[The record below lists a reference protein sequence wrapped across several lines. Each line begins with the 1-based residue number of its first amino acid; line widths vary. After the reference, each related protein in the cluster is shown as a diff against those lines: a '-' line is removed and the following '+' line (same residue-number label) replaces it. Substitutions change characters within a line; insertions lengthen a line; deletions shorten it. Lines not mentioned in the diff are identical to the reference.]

1 MAFRGRGLRG
11 LLLGLALVLPAAC
24 ATVED
29 GTRGSEALQ
38 AQILALEA
46 RLRTLE
52 VRREQVPAA
61 VARAR
66 AAVAFIWGAYTFVD
80 EAGRPLRHVLNEA
93 GEPIA
98 DAQGVPRVDFTG
110 AGPVAAQR
118 YSGTA
123 FLVDRQG
130 HLLTNRHIAEPWWE
144 DENAAPLLAAGMQP
158 RFLQLRAFFQDR
170 ADPVPIEV
178 LRVDPE
184 LDVALVRTIGW
195 TPTAEPLPIHPRPD
209 RITEGQAVMLV
220 GFPTGLDAVLS
231 KLTMQEYAA
240 LERAGTDPYGMVE
253 HLARDQRLLPTITGG
268 FVWEVKSHILV
279 YDARTAGG
287 GSGGPVLDRQGQ
299 VIGVNAAYDP
309 EFEGGNYGV
318 PISVGLRLLA
328 GGGQAAAVST
338 REMPIFPSDSVV
350 PVEGTRPTMNSRS
363 VVRPSR
369 R

>member
-1 MAFRGRGLRG
+1 MAFQGRGLRA
-11 LLLGLALVLPAAC
+11 LILGLALVLAPAC
-24 ATVED
+24 ATVQEGAR
-29 GTRGSEALQ
+29 GTETLQ
-38 AQILALEA
+38 TQIQALEA
-46 RLRTLE
+46 RVRAVE
-52 VRREQVPAA
+52 SRREQVPAV

-80 EAGRPLRHVLNEA
+80 EAERPLRHVLNEA

-98 DAQGVPRVDFTG
+98 DVQGVPRVDLTG
-110 AGPVAAQR
+110 TGPVAVLR

-123 FLVDRQG
+123 FLVDKQG
-130 HLLTNRHIAEPWWE
+130 HLLTNRHIAEPWWD
-144 DENAAPLLAAGMQP
+144 DESAAPLLAAGLQP

-195 TPTAEPLPIHPRPD
+195 TPTTEPLAIHPRPD
-209 RITEGQAVMLV
+209 RITEGQPVMLV

-231 KLTMQEYAA
+231 KLTTQEYAA
-240 LERAGTDPYGMVE
+240 LERAGTDTYGMVE

-268 FVWEVKSHILV
+268 FVWEVKPHILV

-318 PISVGLRLLA
+318 PIRVGEALLTGGGLKVNGATRETPELLA
-328 GGGQAAAVST
+328 EPGLPEKAPIGASSGERSLQRT
-338 REMPIFPSDSVV
+338 R
-350 PVEGTRPTMNSRS
+350 R
-363 VVRPSR
+363 
-369 R
+369 